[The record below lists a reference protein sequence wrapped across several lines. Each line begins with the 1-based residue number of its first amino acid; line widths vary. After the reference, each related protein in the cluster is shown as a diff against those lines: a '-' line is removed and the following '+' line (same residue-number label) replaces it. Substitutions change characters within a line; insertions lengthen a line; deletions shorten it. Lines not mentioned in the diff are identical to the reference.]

1 MSAFSSHM
9 IRYYDLLVFSLSAN
23 FGGMQMQPSDKYF
36 IVLDFNENGT
46 ELIFDRR
53 VERYNFWKQLEEKA
67 NRMMK
72 DQAAH

>member
-1 MSAFSSHM
+1 
-9 IRYYDLLVFSLSAN
+9 
-23 FGGMQMQPSDKYF
+23 MQPSDKYF